1 MTERD
6 RRLDVMETE
15 KQGARPKIFKKVL
28 DKQLNICYNK
38 YVNKRNQHRKEVS
51 VMTKREMYA
60 EIRKAVIDNAEM
72 VAFIDHEV
80 ELLDKKKSAS
90 KKPTK
95 TQIENEGF
103 KATIM
108 EYLTRVDAPKNIKE
122 IQAEV
127 LDMATLTNQR
137 ITHLLTDLVK
147 SGAVSKEY
155 VKKTPYYSITA

>member
-1 MTERD
+1 MA
-6 RRLDVMETE
+6 
-15 KQGARPKIFKKVL
+15 K
-28 DKQLNICYNK
+28 
-38 YVNKRNQHRKEVS
+38 
-51 VMTKREMYA
+51 TKREMFA
-60 EIRKAVIDNAEM
+60 EIRNAVIDNAEM

-103 KATIM
+103 KATLM
-108 EYLTRVDAPKNIKE
+108 EYLTRADEPKTIKE

-127 LDMATLTNQR
+127 PEMASLTNQR

-147 SGAVSKEY
+147 AEVVAKEY
-155 VKKTPYYSITA
+155 VKKVPYFSIAA